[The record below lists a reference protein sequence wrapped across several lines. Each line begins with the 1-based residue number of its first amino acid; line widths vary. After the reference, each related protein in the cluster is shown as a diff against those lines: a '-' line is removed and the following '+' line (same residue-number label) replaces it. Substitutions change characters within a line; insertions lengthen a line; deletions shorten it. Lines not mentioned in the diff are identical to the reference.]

1 MVNPIARN
9 IAQRRAQ
16 HLGAQHAYTQGVP
29 GGMAQAGPA
38 APGPLQPYPL
48 HPVQAPNPMPV
59 VTPTPPQR
67 PGELAGGRPWMQPNW
82 MNRVAGN
89 RQRIDLNGIQDLQAG
104 SEGNRLALARI
115 YDFINSPA
123 ARKLTP
129 EQWAVINGKARELR
143 DRIRMN
149 QRMPRPDAMGAPT
162 AGGDYTTMQRY
173 GPPMQHVPPVTIG

>member
-9 IAQRRAQ
+9 LAQRRAQ

-38 APGPLQPYPL
+38 APGPLQPYNPNAQSPL
-48 HPVQAPNPMPV
+48 
-59 VTPTPPQR
+59 PPQR
-67 PGELAGGRPWMQPNW
+67 PTELAPPPPRVQPNW
-82 MNRVAGN
+82 INRVADN

-104 SEGNRLALARI
+104 SSGNRLALARI

-129 EQWAVINGKARELR
+129 EQWNIINAKARELR

-149 QRMPRPDAMGAPT
+149 QRMPRPDAMGAPVPSGST
-162 AGGDYTTMQRY
+162 MTMQHY
-173 GPPMQHVPPVTIG
+173 GDPYNAHRPVTIG